1 MLHASALCL
10 SATCLP
16 SATPE
21 GGSSLAYRIFVLL
34 FAHSVFPF
42 DGADVTIC
50 FAAERAAASTFAIA
64 FCDTRVN
71 LCERLS
77 LA

>member
-1 MLHASALCL
+1 MLNASALCL
-10 SATCLP
+10 ASPCLTPAP
-16 SATPE
+16 SE
-21 GGSSLAYRIFVLL
+21 GGGGLTQRIFVLL

-71 LCERLS
+71 
-77 LA
+77 